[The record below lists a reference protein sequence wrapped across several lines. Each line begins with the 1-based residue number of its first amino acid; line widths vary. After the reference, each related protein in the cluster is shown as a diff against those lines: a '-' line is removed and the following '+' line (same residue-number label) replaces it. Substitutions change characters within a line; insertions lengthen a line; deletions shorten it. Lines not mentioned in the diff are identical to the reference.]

1 MAIRSRKL
9 NSSFLI
15 GLFVVTGTII
25 LIGFLIWMGAT
36 QFLKEQTFYV
46 TYFDGSIEGLEPGS
60 AVKYLGVPCGRVQ
73 KVQVAPDG
81 RLVEVIMNID
91 EKITISDSLRVK
103 AEMAGIAGGKFLQL
117 FIPSDPQMFE
127 MHPKINFKPPYT
139 LIKSAPSGIEEITLA
154 ARDVMNNIMKLQ
166 FAEISKG
173 TINFLDATTKF
184 FTSPELNKI
193 VEELSQSS
201 ERLNAVLAKADT
213 SNIISNLSY
222 TSYKLN
228 ETVNELKNFS
238 SMLNTELEKMQLP
251 YYVSKIYEKYDS
263 TMVNTNRS
271 ISTITYRMQT
281 ILFGLNET
289 FEELRQ
295 TNRALQR
302 SLRAVTDNPSQ
313 IFLSEPPPPEK

>member
-1 MAIRSRKL
+1 MAIRSRKI

-25 LIGFLIWMGAT
+25 LVGFLIWMGAT
-36 QFLKEQTFYV
+36 QFLKEQAFYV

-73 KVQVAPDG
+73 RVQVAPDG

-117 FIPSDPQMFE
+117 FIPSDPQMFD
-127 MHPKINFKPPYT
+127 MHPKINFNPPYT

-193 VEELSQSS
+193 VEELAQSS
-201 ERLNAVLAKADT
+201 ERLNAVLAQADT
-213 SNIISNLSY
+213 SNIITNLSY
-222 TSYKLN
+222 SSYKLN
-228 ETVNELKNFS
+228 ETVNELKHFS
-238 SMLNTELEKMQLP
+238 TMLNTELEKMQLP
-251 YYVSKIYEKYDS
+251 YYVSRIYEKYDS

-302 SLRAVTDNPSQ
+302 SLRAITDNPSQ

>member
-1 MAIRSRKL
+1 MAIRSRKI

-25 LIGFLIWMGAT
+25 LVGFLIWMGAT

-73 KVQVAPDG
+73 RVQVAPDG

-117 FIPSDPQMFE
+117 FIPSDPQMFD
-127 MHPKINFKPPYT
+127 MHPKINFNPPYT

-193 VEELSQSS
+193 VEELAQSS
-201 ERLNAVLAKADT
+201 ERLNAVLAQADT
-213 SNIISNLSY
+213 SNIITNLSY
-222 TSYKLN
+222 SSYKLN
-228 ETVNELKNFS
+228 ETVNELKHFS
-238 SMLNTELEKMQLP
+238 TMLNTELEKMQLP
-251 YYVSKIYEKYDS
+251 YYVSRIYEKYDS

-271 ISTITYRMQT
+271 ISTITYR
-281 ILFGLNET
+281 
-289 FEELRQ
+289 
-295 TNRALQR
+295 
-302 SLRAVTDNPSQ
+302 
-313 IFLSEPPPPEK
+313 

>member
-1 MAIRSRKL
+1 MAIRSRKI

-25 LIGFLIWMGAT
+25 LVGFLIWMGAT

-73 KVQVAPDG
+73 RVQVAPDG

-117 FIPSDPQMFE
+117 FIPSDPQMFD
-127 MHPKINFKPPYT
+127 MHPKINFNPPYT

-193 VEELSQSS
+193 VEELAQSS
-201 ERLNAVLAKADT
+201 ERLNAVLAQADT
-213 SNIISNLSY
+213 SNIITNLSY
-222 TSYKLN
+222 SSYKLN
-228 ETVNELKNFS
+228 ETVNELKHFS
-238 SMLNTELEKMQLP
+238 TMLNTELEKMQLP
-251 YYVSKIYEKYDS
+251 YYVSRIYEKYDS

-302 SLRAVTDNPSQ
+302 SLRAITDNPSQ
-313 IFLSEPPPPEK
+313 ILLSEPPPPEK

>member
-1 MAIRSRKL
+1 MAIRSRKI

-25 LIGFLIWMGAT
+25 LVGFLIWMGAT

-73 KVQVAPDG
+73 RVQVAPDG

-117 FIPSDPQMFE
+117 FIPSDPQMFD
-127 MHPKINFKPPYT
+127 MHPKINFNPPYT

-193 VEELSQSS
+193 VEELAQSS
-201 ERLNAVLAKADT
+201 ERLNAVLAQADT
-213 SNIISNLSY
+213 SNIITNLSY
-222 TSYKLN
+222 SSYKLN
-228 ETVNELKNFS
+228 ETVNELKHFS
-238 SMLNTELEKMQLP
+238 TMLNTELEKMQLP
-251 YYVSKIYEKYDS
+251 YYVSRIYEKYDS

-302 SLRAVTDNPSQ
+302 SLRAITDNPSQ

>member
-1 MAIRSRKL
+1 MAIRSRKI

-15 GLFVVTGTII
+15 GLFVITGTII
-25 LIGFLIWMGAT
+25 LVGFLIWMGAT

-117 FIPSDPQMFE
+117 FIPTDPQMFE
-127 MHPKINFKPPYT
+127 MNPKITFKPPYT

-193 VEELSQSS
+193 VEELAQSS
-201 ERLNAVLAKADT
+201 EKLNAVLTKADT
-213 SNIISNLSY
+213 SSVISNLTY

-238 SMLNTELEKMQLP
+238 IMLNSEFEKMQLP
-251 YYVSKIYEKYDS
+251 YYVSRIYEKYDS

-302 SLRAVTDNPSQ
+302 SLRAITDNPSQ

>member
-1 MAIRSRKL
+1 MAIRSRKI

-25 LIGFLIWMGAT
+25 LVGFLIWMGAT

-117 FIPSDPQMFE
+117 FIPTDPQMFE
-127 MHPKINFKPPYT
+127 MNPKITFKPPYT

-193 VEELSQSS
+193 VEELAQSS
-201 ERLNAVLAKADT
+201 EKLNAVLIKADT
-213 SNIISNLSY
+213 SSVISNLTY

-238 SMLNTELEKMQLP
+238 MMLNSEFEKMQLP
-251 YYVSKIYEKYDS
+251 YYVTKIYEKYDS

-302 SLRAVTDNPSQ
+302 SLRAITDNPSQ

>member
-1 MAIRSRKL
+1 MAIRSRKI

-25 LIGFLIWMGAT
+25 LVGFLIWMGAT

-73 KVQVAPDG
+73 RVQVAPDG

-117 FIPSDPQMFE
+117 FIPSDPQMFD
-127 MHPKINFKPPYT
+127 MHPKINFNPPYT

-193 VEELSQSS
+193 VEELAQSS
-201 ERLNAVLAKADT
+201 ERLNAVLAQADT
-213 SNIISNLSY
+213 SNIITNLSY
-222 TSYKLN
+222 SSYELN
-228 ETVNELKNFS
+228 ETVNELKHFS
-238 SMLNTELEKMQLP
+238 TMLNTELEKMQLP
-251 YYVSKIYEKYDS
+251 YYVSRIYEKYDS

-302 SLRAVTDNPSQ
+302 SLRAITDNPSQ

>member
-1 MAIRSRKL
+1 MAVRSRKL

-15 GLFVVTGTII
+15 GLFVITGTVII
-25 LIGFLIWMGAT
+25 VVFLIWMGAT

-46 TYFDGSIEGLEPGS
+46 TYFEGSIEGLEPGS

-91 EKITISDSLRVK
+91 DKITLSDSLRVK

-117 FIPSDPQMFE
+117 FFPTDPQMLE
-127 MHPKINFKPPYT
+127 MHPQINFKPPYT
-139 LIKSAPSGIEEITLA
+139 YIKSAPSGIEEITLA

-166 FAEISKG
+166 FGEISRG
-173 TINFLDATTKF
+173 TINFLNASTRF
-184 FTSPELNKI
+184 FNDPDLKLIVDELA
-193 VEELSQSS
+193 QSS
-201 ERLNAVLAKADT
+201 TRLKEILEKADT
-213 SNIISNLSY
+213 SNIISNLSAS
-222 TSYKLN
+222 SYRLQETIDELKSFSLKLN
-228 ETVNELKNFS
+228 QELDN
-238 SMLNTELEKMQLP
+238 MQLP
-251 YYVSKIYEKYDS
+251 YYVSKIYEKYD
-263 TMVNTNRS
+263 TTITNTNRS
-271 ISTITYRMQT
+271 ISTLTYRMQS

-289 FEELRQ
+289 FEELRN

-302 SLRAVTDNPSQ
+302 SLRAITDNPSQ

>member
-1 MAIRSRKL
+1 MAIRSRKI

-25 LIGFLIWMGAT
+25 LVGFLIWMGAT

-117 FIPSDPQMFE
+117 FIPTDPQMFE
-127 MHPKINFKPPYT
+127 MNPKITFKPPYT

-193 VEELSQSS
+193 VEELAQSS
-201 ERLNAVLAKADT
+201 EKLNAVLTKADT
-213 SNIISNLSY
+213 SSVISNLTY

-238 SMLNTELEKMQLP
+238 MMLNSEFEKMQLP

-302 SLRAVTDNPSQ
+302 SLRAITDNPSQ

>member
-1 MAIRSRKL
+1 MNCETRLMNAFTIFSIELHLENNSEKYKMAIRSRKI

-25 LIGFLIWMGAT
+25 LVGFLIWMGAT

-81 RLVEVIMNID
+81 MLVEVIMNID

-117 FIPSDPQMFE
+117 FIPTDPQMFE
-127 MHPKINFKPPYT
+127 MNPKITFKPPYT

-154 ARDVMNNIMKLQ
+154 ARDVMTNIMKLQ

-184 FTSPELNKI
+184 FSFA
-193 VEELSQSS
+193 
-201 ERLNAVLAKADT
+201 R
-213 SNIISNLSY
+213 
-222 TSYKLN
+222 
-228 ETVNELKNFS
+228 
-238 SMLNTELEKMQLP
+238 TE
-251 YYVSKIYEKYDS
+251 
-263 TMVNTNRS
+263 
-271 ISTITYRMQT
+271 
-281 ILFGLNET
+281 
-289 FEELRQ
+289 
-295 TNRALQR
+295 
-302 SLRAVTDNPSQ
+302 
-313 IFLSEPPPPEK
+313 

>member
-1 MAIRSRKL
+1 MAVRSRKI

-15 GLFVVTGTII
+15 GLFVVSGTLII
-25 LIGFLIWMGAT
+25 VAFLIWMGAT

-91 EKITISDSLRVK
+91 DKITLSDSLRVK

-117 FIPSDPQMFE
+117 FFPTDKQMLE
-127 MHPKINFKPPYT
+127 MHPKLSFDPPYT

-154 ARDVMNNIMKLQ
+154 ARDVMNNIMKLK
-166 FAEISKG
+166 FAEISQG
-173 TINFLDATTKF
+173 TIDFLNASTRF
-184 FTSPELNKI
+184 FTDPELKLL
-193 VEELSQSS
+193 VDDLAQSS
-201 ERLNAVLAKADT
+201 ARLKTILERADT
-213 SNIISNLSY
+213 SNIITNLSAS
-222 TSYKLN
+222 SYKLN
-228 ETVNELKNFS
+228 ETIEELKNFS
-238 SMLNTELEKMQLP
+238 VKLNQELDNMKLP
-251 YYVSKIYEKYDS
+251 YYISKIYEKYD
-263 TMVNTNRS
+263 TTLVNTNRS
-271 ISTITYRMQT
+271 ISTLTYRMQT

-289 FEELRQ
+289 FEELRN

-302 SLRAVTDNPSQ
+302 SLRAITDNPSQ

>member
-1 MAIRSRKL
+1 MAIRSRKI

-25 LIGFLIWMGAT
+25 LVGFLIWMGAT

-81 RLVEVIMNID
+81 MLVEVIMNID

-117 FIPSDPQMFE
+117 FIPTDPQMFE
-127 MHPKINFKPPYT
+127 MNPKITFKPPYT

-193 VEELSQSS
+193 VEELAQSS
-201 ERLNAVLAKADT
+201 EKLNAVLTKADT
-213 SNIISNLSY
+213 SSVISNLTY

-238 SMLNTELEKMQLP
+238 MMLNSEFEKMQLP

-302 SLRAVTDNPSQ
+302 SLRAITDNPSQ

>member
-1 MAIRSRKL
+1 MAIRSRKV

-25 LIGFLIWMGAT
+25 LVVFLIWMGAT

-91 EKITISDSLRVK
+91 EKIKISDSLRVK

-117 FIPSDPQMFE
+117 FIPTDPQMFE
-127 MHPKINFKPPYT
+127 MNPKITFKPPYT

-193 VEELSQSS
+193 VEELAQSS
-201 ERLNAVLAKADT
+201 ERLNAVLTKADT
-213 SNIISNLSY
+213 SSAISNITY
-222 TSYKLN
+222 ASYKLN

-238 SMLNTELEKMQLP
+238 MMLNSEFEKMQLP

-302 SLRAVTDNPSQ
+302 SLRAITDNPSQ

>member
-1 MAIRSRKL
+1 MAIRSRKI

-25 LIGFLIWMGAT
+25 LVGFLIWMGAT

-117 FIPSDPQMFE
+117 FIPTDPQMFE
-127 MHPKINFKPPYT
+127 MNPKITFNPPYT

-193 VEELSQSS
+193 VEELAQSS
-201 ERLNAVLAKADT
+201 ERLNAVLTKADT
-213 SNIISNLSY
+213 SSVISNLTY

-238 SMLNTELEKMQLP
+238 MMLNSEFEKMQLP
-251 YYVSKIYEKYDS
+251 YYVSKVYEKYDS

-302 SLRAVTDNPSQ
+302 SLRAITDNPSQ

>member
-1 MAIRSRKL
+1 MAIRSRKI

-25 LIGFLIWMGAT
+25 LVGFLIWMGAT

-73 KVQVAPDG
+73 RVQVAPDG

-103 AEMAGIAGGKFLQL
+103 AEMAGIAGGEFLQL
-117 FIPSDPQMFE
+117 FIPSDPQMLD
-127 MHPKINFKPPYT
+127 MHPKINFNPPYT

-193 VEELSQSS
+193 VEELAQSS
-201 ERLNAVLAKADT
+201 ERLNAVLAQADT
-213 SNIISNLSY
+213 SNIITNLSY
-222 TSYKLN
+222 SSYKLN
-228 ETVNELKNFS
+228 ETVNELKHFS
-238 SMLNTELEKMQLP
+238 TMLNTELEKMQLP
-251 YYVSKIYEKYDS
+251 YYVSRIYEKYDS

-302 SLRAVTDNPSQ
+302 SLRAITDNPSQ